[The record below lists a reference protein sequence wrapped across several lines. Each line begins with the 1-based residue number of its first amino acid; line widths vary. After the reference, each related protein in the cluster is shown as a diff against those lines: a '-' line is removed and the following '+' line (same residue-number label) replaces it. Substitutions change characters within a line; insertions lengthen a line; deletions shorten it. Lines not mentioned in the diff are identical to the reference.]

1 MELPRDPTVI
11 PQARRYEQ
19 TFPAIQ
25 GRAFKENDQI
35 VINIPQTDK
44 TYLTKNTKLHFT
56 FTLEYYESRN
66 GTLSNI
72 ASDINT
78 ASGDSEAFWGS
89 AATNSTNQLSRVYQK
104 PIPTFDINGAHGLI
118 QRLQVFSYLNNTLL
132 EDIPSYDILT
142 AQFADMWFKNDNTD
156 IDRPMESVS
165 TPFIGNAYND
175 TQKKT
180 PPIGLR
186 QVLRQQPCANIYPSS
201 SSIYTSSWNVTYST
215 PATVYANKT
224 TVTVDCSLDL
234 VSFLGLLSN
243 KFVPLHN
250 GFRIVLTLNKLASC
264 IKFNTAFGNNLCVYE
279 NNTPE
284 IVGVYLDP
292 YISNGYITNVYLKS
306 ELLEIS
312 PELDEKV
319 DKMVYA
325 KGWKYQKDFFP
336 YKDFS
341 NKGIILADQ
350 DREPFIRQI
359 TPNLKSV
366 TAVFVGQR
374 PIYQNSHF
382 MMGKQELGFRLRN
395 YTKGGKLRYNKT
407 DVCSITSTQE
417 AWEAYSA
424 LQPNSSVM
432 YSDFALDEPDL
443 YGTNGNQ
450 MIIPSS
456 SFHTQLLL
464 ESMGTFGIGS
474 NGFFRYEYYFQCAKQ
489 LKSGDVGVTAF
500 PPNMPTL
507 TTKNQYR
514 MSTFYQGKYL
524 LCFNTRIPGA
534 TENSVAGIDTS
545 KAILEYELTPENDVC
560 QKVVIDVFV
569 EHDSFI
575 HVDPGKSTSVT
586 F

>member
-25 GRAFKENDQI
+25 GRAFRENDQI
-35 VINIPQTDK
+35 SINIPQIDK
-44 TYLTKNTKLHFT
+44 TYLTKNTKLYFT

-72 ASDINT
+72 ASEI
-78 ASGDSEAFWGS
+78 DSKGGNSAGFWGL
-89 AATNSTNQLSRVYQK
+89 TTDTTRVMSRVYQK
-104 PIPTFDINGAHGLI
+104 PVPTFDINGAHGLI

-142 AQFADMWFKNDNTD
+142 AQFADVWFQNNNTD

-165 TPFIGNAYND
+165 TPFAGNPYND
-175 TQKKT
+175 NSVKV
-180 PPIGLR
+180 PPIGVR
-186 QVLRQQPCANIYPSS
+186 QILRQQPCANIYPPT
-201 SSIYTSSWNVTYST
+201 SSIYTSPWNVTLVS
-215 PATVYANKT
+215 ATSVTANLT
-224 TVTVDCSLDL
+224 TVTVNCSLDL
-234 VSFLGLLSN
+234 VSFLGLFSD

-250 GFRIVLTLNKLASC
+250 GFKIVLTLNKLTSC
-264 IKFNTAFGNNLCVYE
+264 IKFNTAFGNNLCVYNNPAVE
-279 NNTPE
+279 N
-284 IVGVYLDP
+284 VGVYLDP

-306 ELLEIS
+306 ELLEVS

-325 KGWKYQKDFFP
+325 KSWKYQKDFFP
-336 YKDFS
+336 YRDFS
-341 NKGIILADQ
+341 NKGTVVADH
-350 DREPFIRQI
+350 DREPFIKQI

-374 PIYQNSHF
+374 PIYQNPNF
-382 MMGKQELGFRLRN
+382 MMGKQELGYRLRN
-395 YTKGGKLRYNKT
+395 YTKGGNLFYNKT
-407 DVCSITSTQE
+407 KVCSITSTQE
-417 AWEAYSA
+417 AWEAYCA
-424 LQPNSSVM
+424 LQPNPCVL
-432 YSDFALDEPDL
+432 YSDFNLDEPDIN
-443 YGTNGNQ
+443 GTNGNQ
-450 MIIPSS
+450 LVIPSS
-456 SFHTQLLL
+456 SLHTQLVFETLGL
-464 ESMGTFGIGS
+464 PGINS
-474 NGFFRYEYYFQCAKQ
+474 NPFFPYLYYFACVKQ
-489 LKSGDVGVTAF
+489 LASGDVGSTSF

-507 TTKNQYR
+507 TTKTQYR
-514 MSTFYQGKYL
+514 LSTFSQGKYL

-560 QKVVIDVFV
+560 QKVIIDVFV
-569 EHDSFI
+569 EHDAFI
-575 HVDPGKSTSVT
+575 HVEPGKSTSVT